1 MRRVM
6 GAGWPPG
13 LAPAL
18 RRERRALVTV
28 DGETTVMEAEM
39 LRNGFRHKGVGA
51 EMDMDMTMAAAALR
65 TCGFLTGL
73 CVRCRRVDGEERD
86 KEMKNR

>member
-1 MRRVM
+1 
-6 GAGWPPG
+6 
-13 LAPAL
+13 
-18 RRERRALVTV
+18 
-28 DGETTVMEAEM
+28 M